1 VGHEATQDGNEDVG
15 KDLLEDQASCPD
27 VQKERCVAFGSM
39 RQEAQRVG
47 GIGGTD
53 ALVAVKI

>member
-15 KDLLEDQASCPD
+15 KDLLEDHASCPD
-27 VQKERCVAFGSM
+27 VRKERRVAFGSM
-39 RQEAQRVG
+39 HQETQRVG